1 MEHLSTIPI
10 CSNALFM
17 YRLDIKED
25 LVLKFKEEKFKPTGE
40 GSSLI
45 SENLHILKKYK
56 ELNKEINKAIDAT
69 IKEILML
76 KNINYRIFTSWLT
89 KAKPEDFSVSHSHN
103 NSWLSGVYYPVGD
116 PGFSIKFFYDNRS
129 HFYTRPTEY
138 NIYNSGD
145 WVITPKDNFLV
156 LFFSQLRHK
165 IMPNLSKKNRFSL
178 AFNLLPKGEFGS
190 GDSKTIF

>member
-1 MEHLSTIPI
+1 MEHLHNVPI
-10 CSNALFM
+10 CSNALFI
-17 YRLDIKED
+17 YKLDIKKD
-25 LVLKFKEEKFKPTGE
+25 LTLKFKEEKFKPTSG
-40 GSSLI
+40 GSPLI

-89 KAKPEDFSVSHSHN
+89 KAKPKDFSDSHTHT
-103 NSWLSGVYYPVGD
+103 NSWMSGVYYPKGD
-116 PGFSIKFFYDNRS
+116 PGFKIKFFYDNTS
-129 HFYTRPTEY
+129 HFSTRPTEY

-145 WVITPKDNFLV
+145 WAIIPKDNCLI

-165 IMPNLSKKNRFSL
+165 IMPNLSKKDRFSL
-178 AFNLLPKGEFGS
+178 AFNLLPKGEFGV